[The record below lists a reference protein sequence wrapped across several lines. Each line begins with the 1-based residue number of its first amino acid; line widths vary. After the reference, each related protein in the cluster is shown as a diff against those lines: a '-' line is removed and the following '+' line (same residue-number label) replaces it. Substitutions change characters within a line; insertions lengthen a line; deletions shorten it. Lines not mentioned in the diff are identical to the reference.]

1 MTRKFGTVLLL
12 GLVALGSCSENE
24 VQRHTDTVKVKA
36 ETARFTN
43 SEAETVY
50 VGQVEAQTTTAA
62 SFTGMGSIERICVTE
77 GQRVNKGQLIAIMNS
92 ETAKSA
98 LDAAKAQM
106 QRANDAYTRMKQLYD
121 NGSLPEIKWVEV
133 ESNVAM
139 AKSQME
145 LAEKQAR
152 DCRLLAPASGIV
164 GKGIKQAGETA
175 VPASPVMNIL
185 DIDRV
190 KIKIAI
196 PEKDYSSLTSPKQT
210 VIKVGA
216 IGEETF
222 ASYRIERGVEGN
234 PMTHTYDVYLYVD
247 NAGHKL
253 LPGMVANVTCVPTD
267 SNFVLTLPLRAV
279 RKNSNGNFVWIVKNG
294 KAHIQPVTTGKIIGN
309 RIEIESGLG
318 KSELVITDGY
328 QKLDEGTSVSL

>member
-24 VQRHTDTVKVKA
+24 VQRHADTVKVKA

-92 ETAKSA
+92 ETAQSA

-139 AKSQME
+139 AKSQVE
-145 LAEKQAR
+145 LAEKQVR

-190 KIKIAI
+190 KIKIAV
-196 PEKDYSSLTSPKQT
+196 PEKDYSNLTTSRKT
-210 VIKVGA
+210 IIKVNA
-216 IGEETF
+216 VGEETF
-222 ASYRIERGVEGN
+222 TSNRIERGVEGN
-234 PMTHTYDVYLYVD
+234 PMTHSYDVYLYVD
-247 NAGHKL
+247 NPGHRL
-253 LPGMVANVTCVPTD
+253 LPGMVANVTFVPTD
-267 SNFVLTLPLRAV
+267 SDSVMTLPLRAV
-279 RKNSNGNFVWIVKNG
+279 RNNSKGNFVWIVKDG
-294 KAHIQPVTTGKIIGN
+294 KAHIQPVKTGKIIGN
-309 RIEIESGLG
+309 RIAIESGLDNT
-318 KSELVITDGY
+318 EMVITDGY
-328 QKLDEGTSVSL
+328 QKLDEGTAVSL